1 MALPDLSKVCR
12 SKDFYK
18 LESPGWVTRVW
29 RKQQSLEWFLKNHRG
44 ELLRR
49 QAAIRLGRDYFL
61 VPEVFIVVALDILTR
76 GPKDGA

>member
-1 MALPDLSKVCR
+1 MTAPNLSEVCR
-12 SKDFYK
+12 SKDFYQQG
-18 LESPGWVTRVW
+18 SPEWITRVW
-29 RKQQSLEWFLKNHRG
+29 RKKQSFEWFLKNHRD

-61 VPEVFIVVALDILTR
+61 VPEVFVVVALDILTR

>member
-1 MALPDLSKVCR
+1 MSLPNLSDVYR
-12 SKDFYK
+12 GKDFYE
-18 LESPGWVTRVW
+18 LGSPEWVTRVW

-61 VPEVFIVVALDILTR
+61 VPEVFVVVALDILVR